1 MLGIVKYFL
10 YILVMSENIEI
21 WKPVV
26 GYEGL
31 YEVSN
36 LGNVRSLDKITADGR
51 RIKGKILKT
60 QINNSS
66 GGYKQAHLYN
76 KDGVKTFKVSRLVAI
91 AFIPNPENKPCVD
104 HINTNRTDDT
114 VWLNED
120 GSINYEKT
128 NLRWVTPK
136 ENSNNPLTLSHFSRG
151 NKHPKAGL
159 GKFGKLNGHSRP
171 IMQYTKEGVFIRE
184 WECSLQIQR
193 ELGIWGSNITKCCK
207 GGYKSTGGYI
217 WKYKEVA

>member
-1 MLGIVKYFL
+1 ME
-10 YILVMSENIEI
+10 ENIEI

-31 YEVSN
+31 YEVSSY
-36 LGNVRSLDKITADGR
+36 GRVRSLDKITTDGR

-60 QINNSS
+60 QIGNTN
-66 GGYKQAHLYN
+66 GGYKKAHLYN
-76 KDGVKTFKVSRLVAI
+76 KDGVKTFNVSRLVAF

-104 HINTNRTDDT
+104 HINTIRTDDRA
-114 VWLNED
+114 E
-120 GSINYEKT
+120 

-136 ENSNNPLTLSHFSRG
+136 ENSNNPLTLNHFPRG
-151 NKHPKAGL
+151 DKHPKAGL

-184 WECSLQIQR
+184 WECSLQVQR
-193 ELGIWGSNITKCCK
+193 ELGIWGTNITKCCQ
-207 GGYKSTGGYI
+207 GVYKSTGGYI
-217 WKYKEVA
+217 WKYKEVL

>member
-10 YILVMSENIEI
+10 YIFIMSENIEI

-31 YEVSN
+31 YEVSSY
-36 LGNVRSLDKITADGR
+36 GRVRSLDKITTDGR
-51 RIKGKILKT
+51 KIKGKILKT

-104 HINTNRTDDT
+104 HINTNRTDDRA
-114 VWLNED
+114 E
-120 GSINYEKT
+120 
-128 NLRWVTPK
+128 NLRWCTNK

-151 NKHPKAGL
+151 DKHPKAGL

-171 IMQYTKEGVFIRE
+171 IMQYTKEGIFIRE
-184 WECSLQIQR
+184 WECSLQVQR
-193 ELGIWGSNITKCCK
+193 ELGIWGTNITKCCK
-207 GGYKSTGGYI
+207 GVYKSTGGYI
-217 WKYKEVA
+217 WKYKEVL

>member
-1 MLGIVKYFL
+1 ME
-10 YILVMSENIEI
+10 ENIEI

-31 YEVSN
+31 YEVSSY
-36 LGNVRSLDKITADGR
+36 GRVRSLDKITTDGR

-60 QINNSS
+60 QIGNTN
-66 GGYKQAHLYN
+66 GGYKKAYLYN
-76 KDGVKTFKVSRLVAI
+76 KDGVKTFNVSRLVAF
-91 AFIPNPENKPCVD
+91 AFIPNPENKPYVD
-104 HINTNRTDDT
+104 HINTIRTDDRA
-114 VWLNED
+114 E
-120 GSINYEKT
+120 

-136 ENSNNPLTLSHFSRG
+136 ENSNNPLTLNHFPRG
-151 NKHPKAGL
+151 DKHPKAGL

-184 WECSLQIQR
+184 WECSLQVQR
-193 ELGIWGSNITKCCK
+193 ELGIWGANITKCCQ
-207 GGYKSTGGYI
+207 GVYKSTGGYI